1 MGAPK
6 ARIEKTLTAADS
18 CYRFTP
24 TCPPHGRLADPE
36 PIRAAC
42 QAFPSA
48 ADPLPQRAAEL
59 QRSFGRFLYLWYRFF
74 GAVNRT
80 EPETMEAFY
89 AP

>member
-1 MGAPK
+1 M
-6 ARIEKTLTAADS
+6 LTAADS
-18 CYRFTP
+18 CCRFTP
-24 TCPPHGRLADPE
+24 KCPPHGRLADPE

-42 QAFPSA
+42 RAFPSA
-48 ADPLPQRAAEL
+48 DDLLPQRAAEL
-59 QRSFGRFLYLWYRFF
+59 QRSFGPSCVSGIDSF